1 MDKTHSLPHSLTHN
15 SEGHKTS
22 IVQFKVINSERG
34 YNGYNRYIKGVH
46 VKECELIM
54 MVLYMLKVMI
64 GCLKGTVVREQIGL
78 VRNQS
83 SSTKT
88 SKREKKRKEEKRNR
102 KKKRKRHRQL
112 SRPTNIEKK
121 QRSSRS
127 VEQEQRDK
135 HPPEPIAAATRRTI
149 IAPRFTNRR
158 RNASSSPHSVP
169 TAVINNHDVRLAA

>member
-1 MDKTHSLPHSLTHN
+1 MDNTHSLPHSLTHN

-34 YNGYNRYIKGVH
+34 YNGYNRYIKGVY

-88 SKREKKRKEEKRNR
+88 SKREKKRREK
-102 KKKRKRHRQL
+102 
-112 SRPTNIEKK
+112 
-121 QRSSRS
+121 
-127 VEQEQRDK
+127 EQEKEKEKAPTIKPTHQHREK
-135 HPPEPIAAATRRTI
+135 TTIKSFHGEAATG
-149 IAPRFTNRR
+149 
-158 RNASSSPHSVP
+158 
-169 TAVINNHDVRLAA
+169 